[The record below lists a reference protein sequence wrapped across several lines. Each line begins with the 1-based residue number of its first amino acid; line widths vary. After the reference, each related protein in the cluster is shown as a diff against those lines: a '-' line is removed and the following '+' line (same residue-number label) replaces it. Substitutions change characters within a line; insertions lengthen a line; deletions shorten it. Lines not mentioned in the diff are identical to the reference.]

1 MSFLVYYIS
10 NGRTITLQK
19 LIETKYGM
27 KIGPQ
32 KDYGITVLNIFKT
45 VVISSIEMY
54 NHGIFHHKLN
64 SSKYFN

>member
-1 MSFLVYYIS
+1 
-10 NGRTITLQK
+10 
-19 LIETKYGM
+19 M

-54 NHGIFHHKLN
+54 NHGIFITN
-64 SSKYFN
+64 